1 MSFAIKGI
9 IFDGEKIIGEKYIII
24 EGANI
29 SKISNDDEGLKV
41 YEGKFIVPGLID
53 AHMHFFGVENDNVL
67 EWNVVSG
74 ELSTARSVGD
84 MIRLLGSG
92 FTTVRDLGSK
102 SAIAL
107 ARAEKEGRIIGPRVI
122 ASGYS
127 LAETGGDDD
136 PKVLP
141 LDMAQRLSYSFY
153 CDSPWEC
160 RKAVRLAL
168 RQGAEVI
175 KVYASGAFSNSGV
188 PKPALTV
195 DDLKAIVDEAH
206 RAGLKVAAH
215 AYGEKAIANCIEA
228 GIDTIEHGLG
238 LTEELAREIRKKG
251 MCYIPTLA
259 TYELPLELSYDD
271 EIKRKRDELISR
283 HFKEDMEI
291 AVKEGLKIAAGTDYV
306 GSKLRPHGKNYREIV
321 LLSRY
326 MGPENALKAATSIA
340 SECLG
345 INAGR
350 IGEGFIA
357 DIISV
362 DKNPLENSENLAPD
376 NIAFVVR
383 KGKLY
388 NALYLREV
396 FKWM

>member
-259 TYELPLELSYDD
+259 TYELPLELSYDE

-291 AVKEGLKIAAGTDYV
+291 AVKEELKIAAGTDYV

-340 SECLG
+340 AECLG

>member
-1 MSFAIKGI
+1 MSFTIKGVV
-9 IFDGEKIIGEKYIII
+9 FDGEKLLGEKYVIVEKNKIV
-24 EGANI
+24 
-29 SKISNDDEGLKV
+29 KISDSDEGLKV
-41 YEGKFIVPGLID
+41 YEGKFIIPGLID
-53 AHMHFFGVENDNVL
+53 AHMHFFGVINDNVL
-67 EWNVVSG
+67 EWNVTSG
-74 ELSTARSVGD
+74 ELSTARSAGD
-84 MIRLLGSG
+84 MIRLLASG

-107 ARAEKEGRIIGPRVI
+107 AKAEKEGRFIGPRVI

-160 RKAVRLAL
+160 RKAVRLAI

-175 KVYASGAFSNSGV
+175 KVYASGAFSNSGN

-215 AYGEKAIANCIEA
+215 AYGEEAIANSVEA

-238 LTEELAREIRKKG
+238 LTEELAREMRRKG
-251 MCYIPTLA
+251 ICYVPTLA
-259 TYELPLELSYDD
+259 TYELPLELNYEE
-271 EIKRKRDELISR
+271 EIAKKREELISR

-306 GSKLRPHGKNYREIV
+306 GSKLRPHGRNYREIV
-321 LLSRY
+321 LLAKY
-326 MGPENALKAATSIA
+326 MGYENALKAATSVA
-340 SECLG
+340 AECLG

-350 IGEGFIA
+350 IKENYVA
-357 DIISV
+357 DIVSV
-362 DKNPLENSENLAPD
+362 KKNPLESSENLSPE
-376 NIAFVVR
+376 NIEFVVR
-383 KGKLY
+383 KGNWY
-388 NALYLREV
+388 NAEYLREA
-396 FKWM
+396 FKWL